1 MPLSSSLIETTV
13 TRMLERADL
22 AGGQT
27 RLASGAFPSEIWGS
41 VVDAG
46 LPLLL
51 CPAERGGIGGSL
63 EEAVEVAQLC
73 GRGGLP
79 APLIET
85 IVGNWLCGLSGRE
98 PSEAPVISLIDVST
112 RIPDRQEI
120 ESGVAKWEAIPW
132 ARNAELATI
141 AEGGANGLCVCF
153 IPGQAHVVKSDAHL
167 AGEWR
172 DSVDLSG
179 IDASSVVWHDLPADI
194 TGETI
199 LARMAL
205 LRAAAMVGAME
216 RAAQMSIDYTT
227 QRNQF
232 GRPLAA
238 FQGIQHML
246 AIVATEVAASRAAV
260 MAAATEP
267 DVERAV
273 FLSAVAKARAGDAA
287 GVVAAAAHQAHGAM
301 GFTEEYGLGLATKRL
316 WSWRSE
322 DGSEEFWCEWLG
334 ARARQTGDLW
344 RVITA

>member
-1 MPLSSSLIETTV
+1 MSLSSMIETTM

-22 AGGQT
+22 AGGRAQ
-27 RLASGAFPSEIWGS
+27 LASGVFPSEIWRS

-51 CPAERGGIGGSL
+51 CPAEIGGIGGSL
-63 EEAVEVAQLC
+63 EEAAEVAQLF
-73 GRGGLP
+73 GAGGLP
-79 APLIET
+79 APLVET
-85 IVGNWLCGLSGRE
+85 MIGNWLRGLARRE
-98 PSEAPVISLIDVST
+98 PGEAPVIPLIDVHT
-112 RIPDRQEI
+112 PIPARKEV
-120 ESGVAKWEAIPW
+120 ESGAAKWHAVPW
-132 ARNAELATI
+132 ARHAELAII
-141 AEGGANGLCVCF
+141 AEGGADGLCVALVS
-153 IPGQAHVVKSDAHL
+153 GQTCLVENDANL

-172 DSVDLSG
+172 DGVDLSVVE
-179 IDASSVVWHDLPADI
+179 APSVVWHDLPADI
-194 TGETI
+194 TGEMI

-216 RAAQMSIDYTT
+216 RAAQMSIDYTA

-238 FQGIQHML
+238 FQAIQHTL
-246 AIVATEVAASRAAV
+246 SIIATEVAASRAAV

-267 DVERAV
+267 DIERSV
-273 FLSAVAKARAGDAA
+273 FLAAVAKARAGDAA

-322 DGSEEFWCEWLG
+322 DGSEDYWCEWLG
-334 ARARQTGDLW
+334 RRARQAGDLW
-344 RVITA
+344 GVIAV